1 MDATSRSRGTPSTP
15 HHVTFHIAFSVI
27 SIEDALTAPIFIR

>member
-1 MDATSRSRGTPSTP
+1 MDATSRSRRTPSTP
-15 HHVTFHIAFSVI
+15 HRGTFHVAFSVI